1 MKAEMINPFISATL
15 NVLSTMAGIEA
26 KKGEVYIKQDDKISY
41 DISGVIGIAGKMSG
55 FVVVSFPEKLA
66 LDIVA
71 GFLGEEP
78 KKNISRDVV
87 DAIGEFVNM
96 IAGGS
101 KRVFAE
107 QGFKYNIGIP
117 NVITGKNHT
126 INRPSNVVC
135 IGVKFLVG
143 DQEFV
148 IEVALK
154 PRPEAD

>member
-1 MKAEMINPFISATL
+1 MRFILFPFLFSNKIRIIN
-15 NVLSTMAGIEA
+15 
-26 KKGEVYIKQDDKISY
+26 
-41 DISGVIGIAGKMSG
+41 
-55 FVVVSFPEKLA
+55 
-66 LDIVA
+66 
-71 GFLGEEP
+71 
-78 KKNISRDVV
+78 
-87 DAIGEFVNM
+87 
-96 IAGGS
+96 
-101 KRVFAE
+101 
-107 QGFKYNIGIP
+107 GIP

>member
-1 MKAEMINPFISATL
+1 MKAEMINPFITATL

-26 KKGEVYIKQDDKISY
+26 KKGEVYIKQDDRMSY

-66 LDIVA
+66 LDIVS
-71 GFLGEEP
+71 GFLGEP
-78 KKNISRDVV
+78 KKNMSKDVV

-107 QGFKYNIGIP
+107 KGYKYNIGIP

-126 INRPSNVVC
+126 INRPSNIVC
-135 IGVKFLVG
+135 IGVKFKVG

-154 PRPEAD
+154 PRPDAD